1 MKFSAA
7 GSWFS
12 KDWYQNVETGAKYG
26 FQGVEQL
33 EWLGLNMERA
43 GRVLREHQ
51 VTSTALILQSA
62 SPEVASYL
70 PWTHGM
76 VWEDSRQAFVEALKE
91 TIQAAKAMGVP
102 NIIATTG
109 NERTDVCREKQHE
122 NVVRTLKQMAP
133 YAQEAGV
140 MIVLEPLN
148 ILVNHPGHFLV
159 TSKEGFEIIR
169 EVDSPACRLLFD
181 IYHQQISEG
190 NLIANIRSGIDLI
203 GHFHIA
209 DNPGRMEPGTG
220 EINYE
225 TVFQAIRDTGYSR
238 WLAFECGRTQDVETL
253 CGKMQKLIGRFCV
266 DKPND

>member
-12 KDWYQNVETGAKYG
+12 GDWYQHVEMGAKYG
-26 FQGVEQL
+26 FAGVEQL
-33 EWLGLNMERA
+33 EWLGLDLKRA
-43 GRVLREHQ
+43 GRVLKEYG
-51 VTSTALILQSA
+51 VTSTALIIQSE
-62 SPEVASYL
+62 SPEVAKYL

-76 VWEDSRQAFVEALKE
+76 VWEDSRQPFIEALKE
-91 TIQAAKAMGVP
+91 TIRAAKVMGVP

-122 NVVRTLKQMAP
+122 IVVETLKQMAP
-133 YAQEAGV
+133 YANEAGV

-148 ILVNHPGHFLV
+148 VLVNHPGHFLV
-159 TSKEGFEIIR
+159 TSKEGFEMIR
-169 EVDSPACRLLFD
+169 EVDSPSCRLLFD
-181 IYHQQISEG
+181 IYHQQVSEG
-190 NLIANIRSGIDLI
+190 NLIANIREGIDLI

-225 TVFQAIRDTGYSR
+225 KVFQAIQETGYSR
-238 WLAFECGRTQDVETL
+238 WLAFECGRTLEAGAL
-253 CGKMQKLIGRFCV
+253 CEKMQKLIQPFQ
-266 DKPND
+266 